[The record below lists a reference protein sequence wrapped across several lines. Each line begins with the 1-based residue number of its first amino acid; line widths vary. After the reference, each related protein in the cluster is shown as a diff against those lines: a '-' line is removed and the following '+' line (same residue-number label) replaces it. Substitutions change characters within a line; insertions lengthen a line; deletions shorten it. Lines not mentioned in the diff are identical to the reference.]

1 MVENR
6 GFPDLLIDKASQGPY
21 LLQERNH
28 LEDYMLELTANAQ
41 KELDAYFADKE
52 KAPIRIYLAPG
63 G

>member
-1 MVENR
+1 M
-6 GFPDLLIDKASQGPY
+6 LIDKASQGPY